1 MTDYSSTT
9 AEFSEDGRYRYY
21 LTRRWDKC
29 RYPIIFALLNP
40 STATAETDDPTIRRC
55 IGYARK
61 WGYGGLIVVNLF
73 ALRSPNPE
81 TLYTLD
87 DPVGPENKEY
97 WDKAIHEACQDA
109 LYGEGP
115 GYESPILC
123 GWGDTRRLYEPRRGG
138 PGLAGAAT
146 GESTRIGGD
155 KREVPPSPSLHAE
168 RCQTNQIS
176 RPMR

>member
-21 LTRRWDKC
+21 LTRRWDNG

-97 WDKAIHEACQDA
+97 WDKAIHEARQDA

-123 GWGDTRRLYEPRRGG
+123 GWGTHGGHMNQDDAALGWLEQRPARALALGVTKEKFPRHPLYTRKDAKPTKYLGR
-138 PGLAGAAT
+138 
-146 GESTRIGGD
+146 
-155 KREVPPSPSLHAE
+155 
-168 RCQTNQIS
+168 
-176 RPMR
+176 